1 MIEQTETP
9 TTGTT
14 TTQARLPNEAL
25 AILAV
30 LDSIKDVA
38 LDNPD
43 DATGRLAMLSE
54 FAAVLARPQGAF
66 RAEISTGT
74 ATAVGF
80 VWLRSELTRALARDE
95 LRYIEATDVEAKI
108 SD

>member
-1 MIEQTETP
+1 MEEQTP
-9 TTGTT
+9 STT

-38 LDNPD
+38 LDNAD

-54 FAAVLARPQGAF
+54 FAAVLAHPQGAF
-66 RAEISTGT
+66 RIDITTGT
-74 ATAVGF
+74 TTAHGF
-80 VWLRSELTRALARDE
+80 AWPDVPQNFTRAQTRDE
-95 LRYIEATDVEAKI
+95 MRYEEATDVKVKVSE
-108 SD
+108 